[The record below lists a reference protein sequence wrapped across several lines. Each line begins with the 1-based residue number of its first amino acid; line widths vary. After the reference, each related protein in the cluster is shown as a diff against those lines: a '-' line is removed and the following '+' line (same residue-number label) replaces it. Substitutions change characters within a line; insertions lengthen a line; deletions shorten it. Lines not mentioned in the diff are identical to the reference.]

1 MKFYS
6 TVGIQ
11 EKMPFSLQMICLE
24 LLMRRKEEGNM
35 DYFHIFELS
44 VTQQGKQQI
53 CHKQEQ
59 PSYESMVEIEVEN
72 PIELKVW
79 MIDEVE
85 HVTLLL
91 PEEY

>member
-1 MKFYS
+1 MRFYS
-6 TVGIQ
+6 TKGIQ

-24 LLMRRKEEGNM
+24 LLMKRKQEGSR

-44 VTQQGKQQI
+44 ITQEGKQQI

-59 PSYESMVEIEVEN
+59 PPYESTLEVEIET

-79 MIDEVE
+79 IIDEVE
-85 HVTLLL
+85 HITLLL